1 MCVLR
6 VMSVFVV
13 GTFFLNCVDA
23 SKHST
28 SVNVRDQKVD
38 KANQQRLAKQVALL
52 RRKKFRLSDLKVC
65 TSEDFVLK

>member
-1 MCVLR
+1 MLQEVYLALSAILYVCLTCYER
-6 VMSVFVV
+6 FVV
-13 GTFFLNCVDA
+13 ESFFLNCVDA

-52 RRKKFRLSDLKVC
+52 TEKV
-65 TSEDFVLK
+65 